1 MRGFAV
7 LLRKELRE
15 QVRTTRLLVVGA
27 IFLFFGLQSPL
38 LAKYTPQLLEVL
50 APEMEIILPPPTTA
64 DAVNQFLKNMVQVG
78 PFAAI
83 LLTMGSVAREKE
95 RGTAALVL
103 TKPAGRSAFLLA
115 KFVALLVTLGG
126 SLTVTGVA
134 TYAYTVALFPAP
146 SALGFAGLC
155 GLILLE
161 LLVYTAITF
170 LGSTLLSSAL
180 PAAGLGLGIFLL
192 LAILSALP
200 TVGRFTPGAL
210 REIARQFALS
220 QPTAGIRAPMLA
232 SCALIAVALGLALL
246 SFREQEL

>member
-1 MRGFAV
+1 MRGFVV

-15 QVRTTRLLVVGA
+15 QVRTNRLLVVGA
-27 IFLFFGLQSPL
+27 TFMFFGLQSPVV
-38 LAKYTPQLLEVL
+38 AKYTPQLLEAL
-50 APEMEIILPPPTTA
+50 APEMEITLPPPTTA

-95 RGTAALVL
+95 RGSAALVL
-103 TKPAGRSAFLLA
+103 TKPASRTAFLLA

-126 SLTVTGVA
+126 SLAVTGVA
-134 TYAYTVALFPAP
+134 TYIYTVALFPAP
-146 SALGFAGLC
+146 SALGFAALC
-155 GLILLE
+155 GLILLQ

-180 PAAGLGLGIFLL
+180 PAAGFGFGMFLL
-192 LAILSALP
+192 LALLSALP
-200 TVGRFTPGAL
+200 TVGRFMPSAL
-210 REIARQFALS
+210 SESARQLALS

-232 SCALIAVALGLALL
+232 SCALIAAALGLALL
-246 SFREQEL
+246 SFRKQEL